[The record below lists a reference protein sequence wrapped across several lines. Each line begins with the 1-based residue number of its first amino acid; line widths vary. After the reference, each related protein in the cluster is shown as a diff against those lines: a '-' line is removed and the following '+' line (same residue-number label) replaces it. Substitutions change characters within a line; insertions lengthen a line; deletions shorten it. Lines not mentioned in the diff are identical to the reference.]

1 MKTGAD
7 LVNVV
12 CLWVDNKIKFC
23 STVII
28 AFDTYQEIS
37 LKSATRNKRYS
48 KSNLQHY
55 NITSS
60 TNISRQSLRQLA
72 HKKKQTIPD
81 WATNGSFEKLFITQK
96 LVISWPFYT
105 WWDNQQSPRSRHI
118 IDHCITSSK
127 RDGKRVWVYASDADV
142 VVLLIAHR
150 NLLCAAEMFTLET
163 LLKILTSIVF
173 LSFLGIKNLFF
184 WYSIVSMVAIQLEN
198 FIMCPWSHGQNCF
211 YKLKTGCL

>member
-23 STVII
+23 STVIT

-48 KSNLQHY
+48 KSNLRHY

-60 TNISRQSLRQLA
+60 TNISRQSLSQLA

-81 WATNGSFEKLFITQK
+81 WATKGSFEKLFITQR

-105 WWDNQQSPRSRHI
+105 WWDKQQSPRSRHI

-150 NLLCAAEMFTLET
+150 NLLCAAEMFILES

-184 WYSIVSMVAIQLEN
+184 DIPLSQWLRYSWKISCVHGVMVKIVSTN
-198 FIMCPWSHGQNCF
+198 
-211 YKLKTGCL
+211 

>member
-1 MKTGAD
+1 MLNSHHCFWYIPGNISKICYSKQEI
-7 LVNVV
+7 L
-12 CLWVDNKIKFC
+12 KIKP
-23 STVII
+23 T
-28 AFDTYQEIS
+28 T
-37 LKSATRNKRYS
+37 
-48 KSNLQHY
+48 LQHY
-55 NITSS
+55 IVNEYLH
-60 TNISRQSLRQLA
+60 QSLRQLA

-127 RDGKRVWVYASDADV
+127 RDGKRVWVYASDADL

>member
-60 TNISRQSLRQLA
+60 TNISRQSLSQLA
-72 HKKKQTIPD
+72 HKK
-81 WATNGSFEKLFITQK
+81 
-96 LVISWPFYT
+96 
-105 WWDNQQSPRSRHI
+105 
-118 IDHCITSSK
+118 SK
-127 RDGKRVWVYASDADV
+127 RSLIELLTGPLKNYLSRRGLRYHDHSTHGETTNNHQEADT
-142 VVLLIAHR
+142 LLIIA
-150 NLLCAAEMFTLET
+150 
-163 LLKILTSIVF
+163 
-173 LSFLGIKNLFF
+173 
-184 WYSIVSMVAIQLEN
+184 
-198 FIMCPWSHGQNCF
+198 
-211 YKLKTGCL
+211 